1 MAVSLSRRNG
11 TLAFIYWIWDS
22 LDRTIFTAIKFS
34 FPARFVSP
42 FGFLGMLTFI
52 TFIILGVTGALL
64 MFYYEPIL
72 DRAWDSVEFINNDVP
87 FGFHIRN
94 IHYHGSNAMV
104 MLAILHMYYQY
115 FSGRYKIRNEILW
128 VTGIILGTV
137 TILEAFTGYD
147 IIFSE
152 RAELAISI
160 AASLTNSIP
169 IAGPLIR
176 DMAFGNGFHD
186 FVLRFYTQHVFIL
199 PIVMLGLMAV
209 HFPRFLVF
217 DVPMVMAIGGAI
229 LITGGVFPVDLGF
242 KFQPTVP
249 PGITVPEWYLTGLYA
264 FLRTQYDKF
273 VTGVLWP
280 GLFILSLLI
289 IPFVDRYKK
298 FSWKDKPLVTAFGI
312 VGISQI
318 LVTTYWGFYIPP
330 DSTLPLVE
338 RLVIDPIYLYSVM
351 ILLVPLGIGFSY
363 MMIYLAKEAERK
375 AKLAKEKGPQKI
387 ARIEFSEKW
396 INWVIIALIIFMVFL
411 NIAAYNA
418 AITGMKNMG
427 LFLAGLILIVFAGM
441 FHVYRYAM
449 AQTPPPA
456 PPPGLKGKFR
466 SKAIGGTSTKE
477 LPNKDSLDDSPEKN
491 LQEKE
496 EFVKALEKKDVHVPE
511 PQAPEIKSKSAGLDS
526 EKDPNIGMSDLKK
539 P

>member
-1 MAVSLSRRNG
+1 MAASLSRRNG

-34 FPARFVSP
+34 FPARFVST

-52 TFIILGVTGALL
+52 TFIILGVSGALL

-280 GLFILSLLI
+280 GIFILSLLV

-312 VGISQI
+312 VGIAQI

-338 RLVIDPIYLYSVM
+338 RLVIDPIYLYTVM

-396 INWVIIALIIFMVFL
+396 INWVIIALIAFMVFL

-441 FHVYRYAM
+441 FHVYRYSM
-449 AQTPPPA
+449 AQTQVA
-456 PPPGLKGKFR
+456 PPPPGSKSKMT
-466 SKAIGGTSTKE
+466 SKAISGTATKE
-477 LPNKDSLDDSPEKN
+477 LPSKDSLDDSSEKN
-491 LQEKE
+491 IQEKE
-496 EFVKALEKKDVHVPE
+496 EFIKALEKKDVHVSE
-511 PQAPEIKSKSAGLDS
+511 PKAPEIKSKTAELNT

>member
-1 MAVSLSRRNG
+1 MAASLSRRNG

-52 TFIILGVTGALL
+52 TFIILGVSGALL

-396 INWVIIALIIFMVFL
+396 INWVIIALIVFMVFL

>member
-11 TLAFIYWIWDS
+11 LMAFIYWIWDS

-52 TFIILGVTGALL
+52 VFIILGVSGALL

-169 IAGPLIR
+169 VAGPLIR

-217 DVPMVMAIGGAI
+217 DVPMVMAISGAI

-249 PGITVPEWYLTGLYA
+249 PGIAVPEWYLTGLYA

-280 GLFILSLLI
+280 GLFILALLV

-298 FSWKDKPLVTAFGI
+298 FSWKDKPLITAFGI
-312 VGISQI
+312 VGIAQI

-338 RLVIDPIYLYSVM
+338 RLVIDPIYLYTVM

-375 AKLAKEKGPQKI
+375 AKLAKEKGPQKV
-387 ARIEFSEKW
+387 AKIEFSEKW
-396 INWVIIALIIFMVFL
+396 VNWVIVALIAFMVFL

-441 FHVYRYAM
+441 FHVYRYSM
-449 AQTPPPA
+449 AQTQVAP
-456 PPPGLKGKFR
+456 PPPGLKR
-466 SKAIGGTSTKE
+466 SISSKAISGTATKE
-477 LPNKDSLDDSPEKN
+477 LPTKDPDDGSEKN
-491 LQEKE
+491 IQEKE
-496 EFVKALEKKDVHVPE
+496 VFIKELEKKDANVPE
-511 PQAPEIKSKSAGLDS
+511 PQAPEIQPKNAEVAS
-526 EKDPNIGMSDLKK
+526 EKDPNIGVSDLKK